1 MSKGYKVAEILDMWD
16 EIPDDG
22 QNTEESSS
30 DEDDVDVDYIQPC
43 DADEPTSGDDVVD
56 DNIEEIDASE
66 ASSTAIPKPK
76 KKVAETSTKKNKKTA
91 KKILQKLELV
101 EQFLLKNDH
110 PYPLSADQVKS
121 VQKIVQ
127 AKTKEKLSVAQV
139 KMLVEIARRR
149 WKKTRNCQ
157 KITHLTFPKAPT
169 WNAFLSAIHQQMCFF
184 STLTLTLL
192 TTLYFKQTCI

>member
-1 MSKGYKVAEILDMWD
+1 MSKRYKVAEILDMWD

-30 DEDDVDVDYIQPC
+30 DEDDVDVDYIQP
-43 DADEPTSGDDVVD
+43 ADEPTSGDNVVD

-76 KKVAETSTKKNKKTA
+76 KKVVETSAKKNEKTA
-91 KKILQKLELV
+91 EKILQKLELV

-127 AKTKEKLSVAQV
+127 AKTKEKLLA
-139 KMLVEIARRR
+139 L
-149 WKKTRNCQ
+149 
-157 KITHLTFPKAPT
+157 PK
-169 WNAFLSAIHQQMCFF
+169 
-184 STLTLTLL
+184 
-192 TTLYFKQTCI
+192 